1 MKRLYFSLAIGLA
14 VAVSPQPLLA
24 QRTKSANLPLKS
36 ARDVPSAEQRRA
48 CEELRK
54 SSPTLFLQKYF
65 VPEQKG
71 PYKEKPYKVRQ
82 KAPSRQAVVNPNL
95 VLWGDVISPTKPGF
109 HSFSPVNPVTLTR
122 LNDYS
127 MGFFNA
133 GCGRVGN
140 KLCGVYL
147 DLSLQEYGFVQAYY
161 YSVSTDTW
169 QVIDPPTPLPDLTLS
184 AVETAQDANTGEVF
198 GEFRNAQSNGL
209 EWGVVDYVNKT
220 RTTIAQAVNPYVALG
235 IAQDGYAYGVAQ
247 DGCLYKID
255 RKTGAETKIG
265 STGVNVLTSSGSSYF
280 QSGEIDPKTN
290 TFYWAATDADGVSA
304 LYTVDL
310 ATGAASKVGDYDS
323 EYTNA
328 NITGLTIPKPAAEDG
343 APAALTDLKALFEGG
358 ALSGKITFT
367 APSKTFDGKS
377 SLTGTLDYRVIVNG
391 SDTLKGKTTA
401 GQFTTVDVTVAEG
414 QNQFVAYTLNG
425 VGNSPSAKTSAFVGT
440 DEPAAPAAV
449 KFQADDKGAA
459 QLSWNAAKGLH
470 DGWLGDVKYDVAR
483 ISGKDTLWVGNDLST
498 TTFTEQIPQSKLKA
512 YHYGVTAKNR
522 KGRSPLA
529 LSNEQ
534 LLGSAFEVP
543 YFCDFDNN
551 LDLYT
556 VIDAN
561 GDGSTWNWDAATKSA
576 AYRWS
581 STDSGD
587 DWLITPPLHLLAGKS
602 YKVSFKA
609 RSTNGALYPEKL
621 EARWGTG
628 NSAEQLTNE
637 LLPTTVLTKE
647 GYEQF
652 EKVIKPAAEGKYYL
666 GFHAVSDASMYYLY
680 LDSIFVEDAPDSRS
694 PGAVTNLKAVG
705 DPTGEL
711 QATLTFNA
719 PATTLGGDAL
729 SSLTKIEVLKGDDLV
744 ATVDKP
750 RPGEALTVTD
760 NHATQGTNY
769 YSVYAYNA
777 VGAGPRASISTFVG
791 VDMPDMPVVTALDN
805 TQSVKLSWQP
815 VKGLNGGVVQ
825 PAKTRYDIFN
835 VSDEGYV
842 SDSLTSVTGLTEY
855 NITGLSNNEG
865 TPQHY
870 RTWAVRAAN
879 GAGESTFGVAAIV
892 VGKPYALPFHQSFKN
907 ATDEGLFM
915 GINHGEGNYQW
926 QITGEASVDDDG
938 GSQAFTANEASSGDV
953 YTGKISLKGAKNP
966 QLLFYYQAPQ
976 NLPASLTASIERK
989 DGTQVELFTYDF
1001 SKSTN
1006 DDWTPVIVKIPERLI
1021 AEDYVKVH
1029 FKGTSTQGL
1038 MGEKI
1043 YVDNINIVDPVKT
1056 DAAITLSAPESI
1068 KKGQTLTVNMTL
1080 KNNGLD
1086 ELVKPRVK
1094 VTVNGKSLA
1103 DSTLN
1108 LRLGLLESVVVP
1120 VKVTTSRLDEAGK
1133 LTVNAEVLT
1142 AGDLVADNNS
1152 ATIDVVAT
1160 EAQVDAPSGLH
1171 CTDRQGGNIT
1181 LAWTGP
1187 ATSYLSKTD
1196 DFESYQPWS
1205 LSFGDW
1211 TTLDVDGGLAQALS
1225 SRATYP
1231 HQGEAFAFMDWQPS
1245 DLFRTGAGL
1254 DPHSGTKALV
1264 GICQLDASRTS
1275 YVNADNWLISP
1286 RLSGRE
1292 QTISFWVNNF
1302 PQQGYGIETFQVWAS
1317 TTDNNKASF
1326 HQVGSDYTQSTG
1338 QWTKIEVLLP
1348 EGTTYFAI
1356 RQNTSSSQ
1364 TYLFMLDDITF
1375 EVANGASSYRVY
1387 REGNLIG
1394 STTDT
1399 TYKDQGVTDGNHS
1412 YAVTAIYPDGS
1423 ESAPALLSVTTG
1435 IGQTELKPTATPN
1448 VYSTTGAL
1456 VRRNATTLQGLP
1468 KGVYVVDGKKIVV
1481 K

>member
-14 VAVSPQPLLA
+14 IALSPQPLLA
-24 QRTKSANLPLKS
+24 QLTKSANLPLKS
-36 ARDVPSAEQRRA
+36 ERGVLSVEQKRA
-48 CEELRK
+48 GEELRK
-54 SSPTLFLQKYF
+54 SSPALFLLRPF
-65 VPEQKG
+65 VSAQNG

-82 KAPSRQAVVNPNL
+82 KAPSRRAVVNPNL

-109 HSFSPVNPVTLTR
+109 HAFSPVNPVTLTR

-127 MGFFNA
+127 QGFFNA

-147 DLSLQEYGFVQAYY
+147 DLSLQEYGFIQAYY

-169 QVIDPPTPLPDLTLS
+169 QVVDSPTPLPDFTLS
-184 AVETAQDANTGEVF
+184 AIETAQDANTGEVF
-198 GEFRNAQSNGL
+198 GEFRNAKGDGL
-209 EWGVVDYVNKT
+209 EWGVVDYAKQT
-220 RTTIAQAVNPYVALG
+220 RTTIAKTVNSFVALG

-247 DGCLYKID
+247 DGCLYKIN
-255 RKTGAETKIG
+255 RKTGAETKVG
-265 STGVNVLTSSGSSYF
+265 STGVNVLTSSGSCYF

-323 EYTNA
+323 EYANA

-343 APAALTDLKALFEGG
+343 APAALSDLKALFVGG
-358 ALSGKITFT
+358 ALSGKVTFT

-377 SLTGTLDYRVIVNG
+377 SLTGSLGYRVIVNG
-391 SDTLKGKTTA
+391 TDTLKGTTTA
-401 GQFTTVDVTVAEG
+401 GQPTTVDVTVAEG
-414 QNQFVAYTLNG
+414 LNQFVAYTFNS
-425 VGNSPSAKTSAFVGT
+425 VGNSPSAKTTAFVGI
-440 DEPAAPAAV
+440 DMPAAPSAV
-449 KFQADDKGAA
+449 KFQADAQGATH
-459 QLSWNAAKGLH
+459 LSWNAAKGLH

-483 ISGKDTLWVGNDLST
+483 ISGQDTVWVANNLKT

-512 YHYGVTAKNR
+512 YHYGVIAKNQ
-522 KGRSPLA
+522 KGHSTLA
-529 LSNEQ
+529 MSNEQ
-534 LLGSAFEVP
+534 LLGNAFEVP
-543 YFCDFDNN
+543 YFCDFDTDLN
-551 LDLYT
+551 LYT
-556 VIDAN
+556 VVDAN

-576 AYRWS
+576 AYHWS
-581 STDSGD
+581 TTGPGD

-621 EARWGTG
+621 EALWGTG
-628 NSAEQLTNE
+628 NSAEQLTDS
-637 LLPTTVLTKE
+637 LLPTTVLTKD

-680 LDSIFVEDAPDSRS
+680 LDSIFVEDAPDATS

-719 PATTLGGDAL
+719 PTTTLGGGAL
-729 SSLTKIEVLKGDDLV
+729 SSLTKIEVRKDDDLV

-760 NHATQGTNY
+760 THATQGTNY

-777 VGAGPRASISTFVG
+777 AGAGPRASISTFVG
-791 VDMPDMPVVTALDN
+791 VDMPDMPVVTATDN

-855 NITGLSNNEG
+855 DITGLNNNEG

-879 GAGESTFGVAAIV
+879 GAGDSTYGVAAIV
-892 VGKPYALPFHQSFKN
+892 VGKPYTLPFHQSFKN
-907 ATDEGLFM
+907 ATDEGFFM

-938 GSQAFTANEASSGDV
+938 GSQAFTASEASSGDV

-966 QLLFYYQAPQ
+966 QLLFYYQAPR
-976 NLPASLTASIERK
+976 NLPATLTASIERK
-989 DGTQVELFTYDF
+989 DGTQTELFSYDF

-1006 DDWTPVIVKIPERLI
+1006 DDWTPVIVKIPESFI

-1029 FKGTSTQGL
+1029 FKGTATQSL
-1038 MGEKI
+1038 MGNKL

-1056 DAAITLSAPESI
+1056 DAAITMSAPESI

-1086 ELVKPRVK
+1086 ELVRPHVK

-1108 LRLGLLESVVVP
+1108 LSLDLLESVVVP
-1120 VKVTTSRLDEAGK
+1120 VKVTTSRLDEADK
-1133 LTVNAEVLT
+1133 LTVKAEVLT
-1142 AGDLVADNNS
+1142 DGDLVADNNMAS
-1152 ATIDVVAT
+1152 VDVVT
-1160 EAQVDAPSGLH
+1160 TLAQVDAPSGLH
-1171 CTDRQGGNIT
+1171 CTDRQGGNVT

-1205 LSFGDW
+1205 LNLGDW
-1211 TTLDVDGGLAQALS
+1211 KTLDVDGGLAQPLTS
-1225 SRATYP
+1225 TGTYP

-1264 GICQLDASRTS
+1264 GICQLDASRS
-1275 YVNADNWLISP
+1275 HYVNADNWLISP

-1302 PQQGYGIETFQVWAS
+1302 PQQGYGTETFQVWAS
-1317 TTDNNKASF
+1317 TAGNDKASF
-1326 HQVGSDYTQSTG
+1326 QKVGSDYTQSTG

-1356 RQNTSSSQ
+1356 RQNTSASQ
-1364 TYLFMLDDITF
+1364 TYLFMLDDVTF

-1394 STTDT
+1394 TTTAT
-1399 TYKDQGVTDGNHS
+1399 TYKDQGVKDGNHS

-1435 IGQTELKPTATPN
+1435 INQTELNSMSRPS

-1456 VRRNATTLQGLP
+1456 VRRNATTLNGLP
-1468 KGVYVVDGKKIVV
+1468 KGVYIVGGKKIVI